1 MRGNTTS
8 LFSPWLSTAS
18 VPLTD
23 HLLNDPTQVFNTRY
37 FLYVLVNI
45 PILAVVFNLL
55 RQMLPQDRSKPP
67 VVFHWFPFIGSS
79 IQYGSDPLA
88 FLFACQEKYGDV
100 FTFILL
106 GRRVTV
112 ALGAKGNNFVLGGK
126 STVFNAEDAYKHM
139 TSPVFGDDVVYA
151 IPNPQFMEQ
160 KKFIKIGLS
169 TESFRTY
176 VGMFE
181 DEVEMYLNSEPV
193 FKSYQSPK
201 TDGEWGSFDPCQVLA
216 EITILTASRTLQG
229 KQIRAALDKSFANLI
244 ADLDGGFTP
253 MNFFFPNLPLEH
265 YRRRDRAHKKI
276 SDFYVDIVKQRKAKG
291 DDQELD
297 MITALSGQV
306 YRSGKSMTDSE
317 VAHCMIALLMAGQH
331 TSASTGSWA
340 VLRLADN
347 PDFAEKLYQ
356 EQVKFFGTP
365 DGGLRPMTYDEA
377 RELPLMNALIRETL
391 RLHPPIHAIMR
402 HVREDVPV
410 PPSLAAP
417 SKDGVYVVPKGDYVL
432 ASPTVSHTDPRVWR
446 NAMKF
451 DPYRWIDPEGMA
463 AQALE
468 TYVDEHGEKIDYGF
482 GAVSK
487 GTESPYQPF
496 GAGRHRCVGEQFAYL
511 QVGTILATLVRELEF
526 RLPKP
531 FPANNYYTMIP
542 TPQAPR
548 NVEYQRRRRN

>member
-1 MRGNTTS
+1 MAFN
-8 LFSPWLSTAS
+8 AS
-18 VPLTD
+18 VPLID
-23 HLLNDPTQVFNTRY
+23 HFLDDPAQVFNTRY
-37 FLYVLVNI
+37 ALFFLVNI
-45 PILAVVFNLL
+45 PILAVVFNVL
-55 RQMLPQDRSKPP
+55 RQMLPQDRSRPP

-79 IQYGSDPLA
+79 VQYGSDPLE

-151 IPNPQFMEQ
+151 IPNHQFMEQ
-160 KKFIKIGLS
+160 KKFIKFGLS

-181 DEVEMYLNSEPV
+181 DEVETYLSNEPV
-193 FKSYQSPK
+193 FKSYQDPK
-201 TDGEWGSFDPCQVLA
+201 RAGEWGSFDPCQVIA

-229 KQIRAALDKSFANLI
+229 KQIRAALDKSFAELI

-265 YRRRDRAHKKI
+265 YRRRDRAHRKI
-276 SDFYVDIVKQRKAKG
+276 SDFYIDIVKQRKAKG

-297 MITALSGQV
+297 MIAALSGQV
-306 YRSGKSMTDSE
+306 YRSGKPMTDSE

-331 TSASTGSWA
+331 TSASTGAWA
-340 VLRLADN
+340 VLRLADD
-347 PDFAEKLYQ
+347 PDFAEKIYQ

-365 DGGLRPMTYDEA
+365 DRKLRPMTYDEA
-377 RELPLMNALIRETL
+377 RELPLMNTLIRETL
-391 RLHPPIHAIMR
+391 RLHPPIHTIMR

-542 TPQAPR
+542 TPQTPR
-548 NVEYQRRRRN
+548 NVEYRRRRRN